1 MANGYVSA
9 KEEAYMLKML
19 EDGDVLVRLAAVE
32 ALYDS
37 GEKRKSL
44 QVLNEVL
51 QYGDER
57 MRTAA
62 LNTLQRFGFDVTPAR
77 ILFQTN
83 AKHIV

>member
-1 MANGYVSA
+1 MANGCVSA
-9 KEEAYMLKML
+9 QQEAYMLKML

-62 LNTLQRFGFDVTPAR
+62 LNTLQRFGFNVTPAR
-77 ILFQTN
+77 KLFSN
-83 AKHIV
+83 ESEVV